1 LATGELAVL
10 DLSTS
15 EIIRLGLPGTSPHY
29 VSTGHLV
36 YAAEDG
42 SVRAVPFDVESLEV
56 TGNPVPLVE
65 GVAASGSGAADFDIA
80 ANGRLIYAP
89 GTAAGGGGEDE
100 LVWVDRQGGEEVL
113 PMPPQLYDVP
123 KVSADGRRIAVGVGG
138 TAGLDI
144 WVYDAATGAGLRLT
158 RDEEVNRVPVW
169 TPDGQR
175 ILFSS
180 TRDAP
185 RPESFTGPTW
195 YGNIYSVSA
204 DGSDEAERVT
214 TTDENQGLTGVSP
227 DGQTLVYSHVYT
239 NNDHWEV
246 MSMPSGGSTDATPL
260 VAGPFRQGGGTISP
274 DGRWLAYKSDETG
287 QFEIYIEPFPGLEA
301 KIPVSIGGGTQPAWS
316 HDSSELF
323 YRDNDGMMV
332 AATISDDA
340 IRPVG
345 DRTPLFP
352 AAGYRLGGGF
362 RQYHVAPDGRF
373 LMMRRAGTTS
383 AEGGEAPHIN
393 VVLNWFDELRER
405 VPN

>member
-1 LATGELAVL
+1 
-10 DLSTS
+10 
-15 EIIRLGLPGTSPHY
+15 
-29 VSTGHLV
+29 
-36 YAAEDG
+36 
-42 SVRAVPFDVESLEV
+42 
-56 TGNPVPLVE
+56 
-65 GVAASGSGAADFDIA
+65 
-80 ANGRLIYAP
+80 
-89 GTAAGGGGEDE
+89 
-100 LVWVDRQGGEEVL
+100 
-113 PMPPQLYDVP
+113 
-123 KVSADGRRIAVGVGG
+123 
-138 TAGLDI
+138 
-144 WVYDAATGAGLRLT
+144 
-158 RDEEVNRVPVW
+158 VW
-169 TPDGQR
+169 TPDGQS

-180 TRDAP
+180 TKDAP
-185 RPESFTGPTW
+185 RPASFTGALW
-195 YGNIYSVSA
+195 YGNIYEVSA
-204 DGSDEAERVT
+204 DGSGEAERVT

-227 DGQTLVYSHVYT
+227 DGQTLVYSRVFT

-246 MSMPSGGSTDATPL
+246 MSMAAEGSTDGTTM

-287 QFEIYIEPFPGLEA
+287 QFEIYIEPFPGLGA

-332 AATISDDA
+332 AAAISDDV

-352 AAGYRLGGGF
+352 AGDYRLGGGF

-373 LMMRRAGTTS
+373 LMQKRAGQGS
-383 AEGGEAPHIN
+383 ADGGEVPHIN